1 MDDAK
6 SKTWYAI
13 ALGGAGTYHTV
24 EVPAPLG
31 ERENIKPKAIVPN
44 KKIGGRPIACEIY
57 VSDKMQSK

>member
-31 ERENIKPKAIVPN
+31 ERENIKPKAIVPS
-44 KKIGGRPIACEIY
+44 KQIDVDIY
-57 VSDKMQSK
+57 SWLIDVSN